1 MPTARKFIQIDDLQI
16 INNNIL
22 MFKLSFSREIK
33 KYFSSN
39 SFYVKYDKKIKK
51 VGKDILNIPAVAS
64 VITLAWTVN
73 ADVYVDHLDKTYL
86 ESLNIIKNVLNSFY
100 PNINF
105 DSKIHVDDIILN
117 GFNKDEYGLLY
128 SGGIDSISSYIIN
141 KNKKPNLITI
151 IGSMFS
157 VNKDKFIMKIKNMHK
172 QFTEKEN
179 VSINFIESNIRN
191 VLNEGYID
199 SIFGKYI
206 RYETW

>member
-1 MPTARKFIQIDDLQI
+1 MTTARKFIQIDDLQI

-128 SGGIDSISSYIIN
+128 SG
-141 KNKKPNLITI
+141 
-151 IGSMFS
+151 
-157 VNKDKFIMKIKNMHK
+157 
-172 QFTEKEN
+172 E
-179 VSINFIESNIRN
+179 
-191 VLNEGYID
+191 
-199 SIFGKYI
+199 
-206 RYETW
+206 